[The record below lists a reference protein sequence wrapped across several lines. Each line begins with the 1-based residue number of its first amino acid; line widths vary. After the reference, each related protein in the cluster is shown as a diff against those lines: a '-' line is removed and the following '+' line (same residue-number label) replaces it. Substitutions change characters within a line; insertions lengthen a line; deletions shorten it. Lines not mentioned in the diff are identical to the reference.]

1 MYSQKVLEIFKNPSN
16 AYKMENPSA
25 VGRSATCGGGDIL
38 DLFLKIENNIIVE
51 ASFLTFGC
59 AAAIVSGS
67 VATEML
73 KGKTLEQAATEVT
86 NKAVIEK
93 LGGLPP
99 TKVHCSVLVEE
110 AIIAAI
116 DNYNAQCTV
125 HNAQ

>member
-1 MYSQKVLEIFKNPSN
+1 MYSEKVLEIFKNPSN

-38 DLFLKIENNIIVE
+38 DLYLKIENDVIVE

-73 KGKTLEQAATEVT
+73 KGKTLKEAEQEVT
-86 NKAVIEK
+86 NKAVLEQI
-93 LGGLPP
+93 GGLPP
-99 TKVHCSVLVEE
+99 TKVHCSVLVED
-110 AIIAAI
+110 AIKDALE
-116 DNYNAQCTV
+116 NYKNKV
-125 HNAQ
+125 

>member
-1 MYSQKVLEIFKNPSN
+1 MYSEKVLEMFKNPSN

-38 DLFLKIENNIIVE
+38 DIYLKIENDVIVE

-67 VATEML
+67 VATQML
-73 KGKTLEQAATEVT
+73 KGKTIAEAKLVT
-86 NKAVIEK
+86 NKAVLDKI
-93 LGGLPP
+93 GGLPP

-110 AIIAAI
+110 AVSNALENYEAAKS
-116 DNYNAQCTV
+116 N
-125 HNAQ
+125 